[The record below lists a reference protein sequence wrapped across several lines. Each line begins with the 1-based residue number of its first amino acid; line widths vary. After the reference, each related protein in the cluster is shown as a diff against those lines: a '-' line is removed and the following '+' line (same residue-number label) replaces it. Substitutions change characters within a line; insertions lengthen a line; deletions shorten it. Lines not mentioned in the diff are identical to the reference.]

1 LLSIAGETRLQAGS
15 ADLGDRLPG
24 PTLSTVEVSRPQAG
38 GVATTSGA
46 GRYIERTFNFARMF
60 ELPGRAGVSISR
72 CQPSAEW

>member
-1 LLSIAGETRLQAGS
+1 MLSIAGETRLQAGS

-46 GRYIERTFNFARMF
+46 GRYIERTFNFAGMF
-60 ELPGRAGVSISR
+60 EARTRRRQHQQIPA
-72 CQPSAEW
+72 